1 MAGSEVGKAESFG
14 LLGVGEA
21 MGEVVRP
28 AADVLVVLEEVK
40 GMEAMEAA
48 RVGVTVAEDLGI
60 FAIGGDASTAAESE
74 EMRREL
80 KKVPRLAVSRYENTT
95 PKLAICVSSL
105 LSSAG
110 LRRPLM
116 DRFVTAEIPRLVWT
130 SRRT

>member
-1 MAGSEVGKAESFG
+1 VE
-14 LLGVGEA
+14 
-21 MGEVVRP
+21 
-28 AADVLVVLEEVK
+28 

-74 EMRREL
+74 KMRREL
-80 KKVPRLAVSRYENTT
+80 EKVPRLAVSRLRPNTT

-110 LRRPLM
+110 LRRRLM
-116 DRFVTAEIPRLVWT
+116 GRFVTAEIPRLVWT